1 MEDVVEEKFSREV
14 YTFPR
19 FVTSLSRGCVCESG
33 RVRAPAAG
41 RSSCSPSFCLSTA
54 AAPAPPWLLHHR
66 CCCCCSP
73 LPVRPSPLGPSLSGP
88 VQFLTLPSPPPPPGS
103 SWAQDLLPDGPVD
116 AVLGRN
122 VTLKTLVKPVYTFI
136 VWNFNDGT
144 EQVHI
149 ATRTATGLNTNDML
163 YKDRVSVDPVT
174 GSLTLTAL
182 RANESGDYS
191 ITIITQD
198 GSTTTAEIKL
208 RVLGE

>member
-1 MEDVVEEKFSREV
+1 M
-14 YTFPR
+14 
-19 FVTSLSRGCVCESG
+19 
-33 RVRAPAAG
+33 
-41 RSSCSPSFCLSTA
+41 
-54 AAPAPPWLLHHR
+54 
-66 CCCCCSP
+66 
-73 LPVRPSPLGPSLSGP
+73 
-88 VQFLTLPSPPPPPGS
+88 
-103 SWAQDLLPDGPVD
+103 D

-149 ATRTATGLNTNDML
+149 ATQTEKGLNTNDAL

-191 ITIITQD
+191 INIITED
-198 GSTTTAEIKL
+198 GSTRTAEIKM